1 MIKIRNFSK
10 RELYNNFNLDINDG
24 ITYLKGK
31 NGSGKTTLLD
41 CISGLDTSYS
51 GTITGNENIVYLNQQ
66 LYFSGRLKAKDM
78 VQFLLRLQKI
88 KNYKEYYW
96 SKMEEYKKIFDYEK
110 IWEKEIRML
119 SGGELK
125 LFFFTII
132 SVIEKK
138 NYIFDEPFA
147 SVDSAGKELI
157 ILILKKLVRQEKN
170 IIITSHEEE
179 FKSKFNDISI
189 IDLG

>member
-10 RELYNNFNLDINDG
+10 RELYNNFNLDIDDG